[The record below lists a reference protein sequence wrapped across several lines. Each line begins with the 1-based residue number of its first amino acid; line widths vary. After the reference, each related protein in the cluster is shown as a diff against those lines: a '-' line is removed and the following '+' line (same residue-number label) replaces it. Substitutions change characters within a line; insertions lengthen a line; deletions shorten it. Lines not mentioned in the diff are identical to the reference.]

1 MADFHISI
9 SLFIVHVLHNTRS
22 I

>member
-1 MADFHISI
+1 MRIISI
-9 SLFIVHVLHNTRS
+9 SLFIVILEFFF